1 MASIELRNATEI
13 LGMGGPGRGEL
24 FIDGALIDA
33 EVMEEPLC
41 DTEGLWC
48 VYVVY
53 RCATR
58 WRKDV
63 HFWLHAYQLSTGRIV
78 RFDRDFD
85 MVVLCEVG
93 SRTALVKHA
102 FHKDY
107 KGEVLELPLPQ
118 LDKTNRAAPP
128 WKYIE

>member
-1 MASIELRNATEI
+1 VVKIELRNSAEI
-13 LGMGGPGRGEL
+13 LGMGGPGMGEL

-33 EVMEEPLC
+33 EVMEEPLS
-41 DTEGLWC
+41 DTEGQWC

-63 HFWLHAYQLSTGRIV
+63 RFWVHACHLSTGRLM
-78 RFDRDFD
+78 RFEREFD
-85 MVVLCEVG
+85 MVVLCEVD
-93 SRTALVKHA
+93 SRTAVVKHA

-107 KGEVLELPLPQ
+107 KGDVMEIPLPHF
-118 LDKTNRAAPP
+118 DTTNGATPS
-128 WKYIE
+128 WKDIE